1 MPSLSQTI
9 IINVGAN
16 YIQTYLKQR
25 GIQRTAE
32 KAGQDLKYWVDELLK
47 EDKISIPEFEEF
59 LFEELFWGK
68 RKSIR
73 VYKLE
78 NPRRYKYPSD
88 WEKALDENY
97 DIHTM
102 DFCDILGNVANN
114 KETRKIAAVR
124 YEENSRGELNKIR
137 ILFSVYIDLNTANG
151 YMGSTAYIPV
161 EVDFTRNRM
170 IIKAWKR
177 QQVTPDNN
185 VDNLITHIKKLMEI
199 EFGVMLKNY
208 GIEHKKV
215 LFLMSKKLIYEVYS
229 HVPTYNQIGNLK
241 NEISGFAQ
249 RIIGELPLRHVM
261 VDETGKVTLEEGVMD
276 LESEITN
283 VLENM
288 AISDHFH
295 EKDFE
300 EMWKMGLEAIVARI
314 KFNDKESVLTSLS
327 GEDTTVPIICTKTF
341 MTLKKRMEET
351 EKIENLWITMDR
363 ERGNLNLRFDATNPE
378 YLEILIRYGIRFN
391 EKDMNTAIEMYEKY
405 ERKLTEQTTEHY
417 QIAIGQ

>member
-1 MPSLSQTI
+1 MPLLSQTI
-9 IINVGAN
+9 ITNVGAK
-16 YIQTYLKQR
+16 YMQTYLNQK
-25 GIQRTAE
+25 GIRRNAE
-32 KAGQDLKYWVDELLK
+32 AAGQDLKYWVDELLK
-47 EDKISIPEFEEF
+47 EDKIFIPEFEKF

-68 RKSIR
+68 RKCIR

-78 NPRRYKYPSD
+78 NSRKYKYPSD
-88 WEKALDENY
+88 WEQVLDENY
-97 DIHTM
+97 NIQTM
-102 DFCDILGNVANN
+102 DFCDILGNVAND

-137 ILFSVYIDLNTANG
+137 ILFSIYIDLNTVNG

-161 EVDFTRNRM
+161 EVDFARNRM

-199 EFGVMLKNY
+199 EFGVMLKNH

-261 VDETGKVTLEEGVMD
+261 VDQRGKIALEEGVMD

-288 AISDHFH
+288 AISDHFY

-341 MTLKKRMEET
+341 MTLKKRIEET
-351 EKIENLWITMDR
+351 EMIENLWITMDR

-391 EKDMNTAIEMYEKY
+391 EKDMDAAIEMYEKY

-417 QIAIGQ
+417 KIAIGQ